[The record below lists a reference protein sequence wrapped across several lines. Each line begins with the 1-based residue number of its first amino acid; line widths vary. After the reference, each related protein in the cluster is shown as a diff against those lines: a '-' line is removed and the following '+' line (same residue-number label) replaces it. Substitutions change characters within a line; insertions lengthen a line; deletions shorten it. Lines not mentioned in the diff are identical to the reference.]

1 MVNQH
6 NWGLKYL
13 TIVLETQKQLQSFSQ
28 VLIWQIVIVVK
39 LFYMNP
45 LLTPIIMYHS
55 NNCEIS

>member
-28 VLIWQIVIVVK
+28 VLI
-39 LFYMNP
+39 
-45 LLTPIIMYHS
+45 
-55 NNCEIS
+55 